1 MVLDRFEYPPVI
13 RAQGVTGAAC
23 SRPDAG
29 CVADGADGKLELV
42 TRLDRP
48 GVPSR
53 QGDVVGGQFDLNW
66 MLVQTWGMSSRSPR
80 TGYPVAQWAELTD
93 LLAVVVTA
101 SLIAI
106 IYLDRVGV
114 ARTVLALGFTF
125 FVPGRA
131 IVSNWPRMARWSEAA
146 MPMIISLTITTLVA
160 TVALWAHFWH
170 PLPIFEAEAWLSLAG
185 LVVGITRRR
194 RLGLVGS
201 GYAEETE
208 YPGQRQNRPG
218 EGPA

>member
-1 MVLDRFEYPPVI
+1 VPHVPGRTPVASLTVRTVRTV
-13 RAQGVTGAAC
+13 RAVRTGSWSWSPAWTGA
-23 SRPDAG
+23 R
-29 CVADGADGKLELV
+29 
-42 TRLDRP
+42 
-48 GVPSR
+48 VPCR
-53 QGDVVGGQFDLNW
+53 RGDVVGGQFDLNW

-93 LLAVVVTA
+93 LLAVVVTV

-106 IYLDRVGV
+106 IHLDRVGV
-114 ARTVLALGFTF
+114 ARTVLALVFIF

-146 MPMIISLTITTLVA
+146 MTMILSLTITTLVA
-160 TVALWAHFWH
+160 TVALWAHFWR
-170 PLPIFEAEAWLSLAG
+170 PLPLFEVVAWLSLAG

-194 RLGLVGS
+194 RLGLVWS
-201 GYAEETE
+201 GYDEEPE
-208 YPGQRQNRPG
+208 YPGQGQNRPG

>member
-1 MVLDRFEYPPVI
+1 VSLAA
-13 RAQGVTGAAC
+13 RA
-23 SRPDAG
+23 
-29 CVADGADGKLELV
+29 
-42 TRLDRP
+42 
-48 GVPSR
+48 
-53 QGDVVGGQFDLNW
+53 DVVGGEFDLNW
-66 MLVQTWGMSSRSPR
+66 MLVQTWGMFSRSPR

-101 SLIAI
+101 SLIAV

>member
-1 MVLDRFEYPPVI
+1 MICAQASPVPHVPG
-13 RAQGVTGAAC
+13 RTPVASLTARTGSWSWSPAWTGA
-23 SRPDAG
+23 R
-29 CVADGADGKLELV
+29 
-42 TRLDRP
+42 
-48 GVPSR
+48 VPCC

-93 LLAVVVTA
+93 LLAVVVTV

-106 IYLDRVGV
+106 IHLDRVGV
-114 ARTVLALGFTF
+114 ARTVLALVFIF

-146 MPMIISLTITTLVA
+146 MPMILSLTITTLVA
-160 TVALWAHFWH
+160 TVALWAHFWR
-170 PLPIFEAEAWLSLAG
+170 PLPLFEVVAWLSLAG

-194 RLGLVGS
+194 RLGLVWS
-201 GYAEETE
+201 GYDEEPE
-208 YPGQRQNRPG
+208 YPGQGQSRPG